1 LARPAINQRQLDVL
15 DRARP
20 GQQVEPLEHEAEVAA
35 AEQRALVAGQRLHL
49 GPEEAEHARG
59 RHVEAAE
66 DVHRGRLAGTRWPH
80 DRDEN
85 AALDREVDALQGLER
100 TRSLA
105 EGLGDPFERDDRL
118 TRHNAAA
125 LTEVTTFMPALSLSD
140 VTTVRRPSLRP
151 VTTSTG
157 SSVPSSWRMWTVWRL
172 PRPIVART
180 SSRSRPKSSPPR
192 LTPPTCSSVSGS
204 NRRAP

>member
-1 LARPAINQRQLDVL
+1 RDALLLPARQLARRVFGPGNEADAIERPEGRLAALGLARPAIKQRQLDVL

-80 DRDEN
+80 DRDEI

-105 EGLGDPFERDDRL
+105 EGLGDPFELDDRL
-118 TRHNAAA
+118 TRHYSAAF
-125 LTEVTTFMPALSLSD
+125 TEVTTFMPALS
-140 VTTVRRPSLRP
+140 
-151 VTTSTG
+151 
-157 SSVPSSWRMWTVWRL
+157 
-172 PRPIVART
+172 
-180 SSRSRPKSSPPR
+180 
-192 LTPPTCSSVSGS
+192 
-204 NRRAP
+204 